1 MKDAKIV
8 WQVETNDDNVTK
20 TDIVIENGLYIA
32 VQVTKICRD
41 YSQNCGFP
49 TYETRSKTFNRL
61 EEAIEWFKE

>member
-20 TDIVIENGLYIA
+20 TDIVIESGLYIA
-32 VQVTKICRD
+32 VQVTKRCRD

-49 TYETRSKTFNRL
+49 THETRSKTFNRL